1 MVFEFVDFMKNR
13 RLLFRVILK
22 SLIFFGFVILMAVF
36 FNSLFTT
43 QEDKNVI
50 TEKGNKLALVS
61 IDISDMRKGEIR
73 KVRWGVKEAAV
84 LYRQFSK
91 KVKTSGEAA
100 EKVSNKSSKDKLNA
114 SLSSETRSI
123 KPDYFVFINHG
134 DSQNCPLYYAKGEF
148 NDTCSK
154 NIFDENGLP
163 VFSSQVSYQLK
174 IPPHYFEGNLI
185 KVGAWK

>member
-1 MVFEFVDFMKNR
+1 MENR

-22 SLIFFGFVILMAVF
+22 SLFFFGFVVLMAVF
-36 FNSLFTT
+36 FNSLFTN

-50 TEKGNKLALVS
+50 TDKGNKLALVS
-61 IDISDMRKGEIR
+61 IDISNMRKGEIR

-91 KVKTSGEAA
+91 KIKTSEGAA
-100 EKVSNKSSKDKLNA
+100 ENVSNKSAKNKLNA
-114 SLSSETRSI
+114 SLSAETRSI
-123 KPDYFVFINHG
+123 KPDYFVFINNG

-163 VFSSQVSYQLK
+163 VFPSQVSYQLK
-174 IPPHYFEGNLI
+174 IPPHYFEGESI
-185 KVGAWK
+185 TVGSWK

>member
-1 MVFEFVDFMKNR
+1 MESR

-22 SLIFFGFVILMAVF
+22 SLFFVGFLVLIAVF
-36 FNSLFTT
+36 FNTLFTT
-43 QEDKNVI
+43 QDE
-50 TEKGNKLALVS
+50 NKQIDAKDNQIATVA

-91 KVKTSGEAA
+91 KVDLNKNKG
-100 EKVSNKSSKDKLNA
+100 NKSSKNTLHD
-114 SLSSETRSI
+114 SLSTETRSI

-134 DSQNCPLYYAKGEF
+134 DSRNCPLYYAKGEF

-163 VFSSQVSYQLK
+163 VFAARVSYQLK
-174 IPPHYFEGNLI
+174 IPPHYFEGNSI
-185 KVGAWK
+185 KIGAWE